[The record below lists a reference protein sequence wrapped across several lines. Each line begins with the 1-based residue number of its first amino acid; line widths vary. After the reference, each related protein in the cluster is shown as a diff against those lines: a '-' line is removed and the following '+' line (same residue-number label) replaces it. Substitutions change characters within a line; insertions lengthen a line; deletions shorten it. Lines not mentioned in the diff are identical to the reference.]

1 MEEKTLSP
9 HHAFF
14 QDTMKIMEVARDFFR
29 AQLPD
34 KELIQE
40 LDWSTLALDNT
51 VRQSRVMKGELDK
64 GIVYVCK
71 TKDRQRYVFLYAELI
86 ADEDSRKFKVGVS
99 EKFLVGN
106 PSDPTAKDKQ
116 R

>member
-14 QDTMKIMEVARDFFR
+14 RDMMEIMEVAREFF
-29 AQLPD
+29 QVHLPD
-34 KELIQE
+34 KELVQE

-51 VRQSRVMKGELDK
+51 VPQSRVMMGELDK

-71 TKDRQRYVFLYAELI
+71 TKDRQRCVFLYAELI
-86 ADEDSRKFKVGVS
+86 ADEDSRKFKVGAS
-99 EKFLVGN
+99 KKFLVVN
-106 PSDPTAKDKQ
+106 PSYPTAKDKK